1 MNLLYLHLY
10 QMIRKKKN
18 IHAIKK
24 SKSAPD
30 NDVKTFGL
38 LLEKQDIFL
47 ERMMLKNL
55 IEKIILNKLLEC
67 INLNLNP
74 RIYQKRI
81 ERIGQ

>member
-1 MNLLYLHLY
+1 M
-10 QMIRKKKN
+10 
-18 IHAIKK
+18 HAIKK